1 MTVTPEAGLDVVM
14 DVTVTAHSSGGVGRY
29 VMRLAEALRKAAD
42 GSGVRFRT
50 VDVPAA
56 RPGTHGVPCRAD
68 LVLPDPFY
76 MSIPLLR
83 RIPLRRG
90 TEVRSRPERLGRLAG
105 VTGGVF
111 HHGGVQ
117 PSCPAGWSSV
127 ITHFDPSGLLHPEWH
142 TRETVEFAEREREM
156 VDAGSSVL
164 AISDWAARQAESC
177 FGLPEGS
184 AGSAPGAADPLY
196 SPGEPDTGVLSGFGL
211 RRDGYVLHVGS
222 FVPRKN
228 IPFLLEIYGDC
239 VNCGFALP
247 LVLVGAE
254 EWKPDAALSGRSW
267 ARRIPVPDDADLLS
281 LYRGARAVVL
291 PSRYEGLGFPALE
304 AMACHVPLLCSSA
317 TALPGTVGGG
327 GLLLDPD
334 DGDAWGR
341 AILSL
346 DDPDRVAALARM
358 AASAPRRTWEE
369 AARRAIEF
377 YRRLVP

>member
-1 MTVTPEAGLDVVM
+1 VTPAGWLDVLL

-29 VMRLAEALRKAAD
+29 VSRLARALRDAAD
-42 GSGVRFRT
+42 GYDVRFRT
-50 VDVPAA
+50 LDVPAA
-56 RPGTHGVPCRAD
+56 RPGTGGVPCRAD

-76 MSIPLLR
+76 LSVPLLR

-90 TEVRSRPERLGRLAG
+90 TEPRSRAERLGRLAG
-105 VTGGVF
+105 GTGGVF

-117 PSCPAGWSSV
+117 PSCPDGWSSV
-127 ITHFDPSGLLHPEWH
+127 ITHFDPSGILHPEWH
-142 TRETVEFAEREREM
+142 TRETVEFAARESAM
-156 VDAGSSVL
+156 VRGGSSVL
-164 AISDWAARQAESC
+164 AISGWAARQAESC

-196 SPGEPDTGVLSGFGL
+196 TPGEPDPDVLSGFGL
-211 RRDGYVLHVGS
+211 ARDGYVLHVGG

-228 IPFLLEIYGDC
+228 IPFLLDVYGDC
-239 VNCGFALP
+239 VNCGFGLP

-254 EWKPDAALSGRSW
+254 EWKLDASLADRPW
-267 ARRIPVPDDADLLS
+267 ARRLMVPEDKDLLH

-317 TALPGTVGGG
+317 TALPETVGDG
-327 GLLLDPD
+327 GLLLDPGD
-334 DGDAWGR
+334 RDAWGR
-341 AILSL
+341 AILTL
-346 DDPDRVAALARM
+346 DDPGRVAVLAGM

-377 YRRLVP
+377 YGRVAL